1 MLAAG
6 LAAGAA
12 LGSRPARAAE
22 PPPLPGP
29 GAPFD
34 REALVAHARERARG
48 PYVAPRTDDLPAAAR
63 ELGRDAYAAIRTAP
77 GRAVWEG
84 EDPGWTLE
92 PLPRGSIFTHPVQLF
107 LVEGGQVR
115 PLPYDR
121 SRFQA
126 EGLALP
132 DLAPEAGH
140 SGLRLR
146 ARIAGGDPAEIGVFQ
161 GASFFRLCAPGQA
174 LGVTARSLTL
184 RPADARGEEFPLFRA
199 LYAERP
205 EAGGPLV
212 LHALVESE
220 SAVAALS
227 FRIAPEARAT
237 ICDVEAAIFARQP
250 LDHVGLGGCQ
260 ASYLFGPLDR
270 RSVDD
275 ARSAVHATDGLA
287 IANGSGEQI
296 WRPVHNPDALQIS
309 AFVDANPRGFGLMQ
323 RARAFRDYEDDV
335 QHWESRPSLWLEPHG
350 DWGQGS
356 VVLLEIPSDSEANE
370 NVLAYW
376 RPKETLPKDGA
387 LRVAYR
393 QHWGWD
399 RPAPPPL
406 ARVAASRGGRGS
418 AGSRRLFLVDFAG
431 EALAGAGG
439 LDLALSA
446 APGTITRQQLLPD
459 PGAETPGTRARV
471 AFELDPGSERA
482 SELRLQLRRGDR
494 PVSET
499 WLYRWTP

>member
-6 LAAGAA
+6 LAAESMLWATIGA
-12 LGSRPARAAE
+12 GPARAAE

-48 PYVAPRTDDLPAAAR
+48 PYVAPRTDDLPAALR

-92 PLPRGSIFTHPVQLF
+92 PLPRGSIFAHPVQLF

-115 PLPYDR
+115 SLPYDR

-146 ARIAGGDPAEIGVFQ
+146 ARIAGGDLAEVGVFQ
-161 GASFFRLCAPGQA
+161 GASFFRLCAPGQG

-220 SAVAALS
+220 SAVAALC

-237 ICDVEAAIFARQP
+237 VCDVEAAIFARQP
-250 LDHVGLGGCQ
+250 LDHLGLGGCQ

-270 RSVDD
+270 RNVDD

-287 IANGSGEQI
+287 IANGSGEAI

-309 AFVDANPRGFGLMQ
+309 AFVDDNPRGFGLMQ

-335 QHWESRPSLWLEPHG
+335 QHWESRPSLWLEPRG
-350 DWGQGS
+350 DWGAGS

-376 RPKETLPKDGA
+376 RPKETLAKDGA

-393 QHWGWD
+393 QHWGWE

-406 ARVAASRGGRGS
+406 ARVTGSRGGRGS
-418 AGSRRLFLVDFAG
+418 AGPRRLFLVDFAG
-431 EALAGAGG
+431 EALFGAGG

-459 PGAETPGTRARV
+459 PAAKTARV

-482 SELRLQLRRGDR
+482 SELRLVLKRGDR